1 MGSERPKDKPA
12 YILLY
17 GEIRKWDGK
26 YEEEPYGELILH
38 DRCGPCGKCID
49 RTLHELTAL
58 EAALKAA
65 LAECEAWRGI
75 DALRADKYV
84 NGVESMRAHAM
95 AEDSLDDAIEATDR
109 LRKECGL

>member
-65 LAECEAWRGI
+65 LEEVDDWREVDRLQAIENETGEEAVGMPEAR
-75 DALRADKYV
+75 DALCK
-84 NGVESMRAHAM
+84 SMAR
-95 AEDSLDDAIEATDR
+95 TDR